1 MNSVFNQTTRTL
13 DRWTPENTDTDM
25 PRAVWGDPNGNRRD
39 SDRFVE
45 DGSYLR
51 LKTATL
57 SYNFPKSVASVIGLE
72 GLRIYVAGQNLL
84 TFTNYSGF
92 DPEVNTFD
100 GSNISLGTDFLT
112 YPQARSLVG
121 GINLTF

>member
-1 MNSVFNQTTRTL
+1 
-13 DRWTPENTDTDM
+13 
-25 PRAVWGDPNGNRRD
+25 
-39 SDRFVE
+39 
-45 DGSYLR
+45 
-51 LKTATL
+51 
-57 SYNFPKSVASVIGLE
+57 
-72 GLRIYVAGQNLL
+72 L